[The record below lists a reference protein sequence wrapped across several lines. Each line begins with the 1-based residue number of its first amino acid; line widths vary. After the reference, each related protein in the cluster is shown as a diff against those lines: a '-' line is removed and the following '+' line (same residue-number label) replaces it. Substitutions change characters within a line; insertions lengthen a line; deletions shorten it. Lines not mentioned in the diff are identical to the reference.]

1 MSPSDAPSPDV
12 SSSDAAAL
20 SSASSQLGDLI
31 ARVVEVANRYEDTDR
46 DVLAHQLHEV
56 ERSLRM
62 AGRQLD
68 AAVRALGG

>member
-1 MSPSDAPSPDV
+1 M

-20 SSASSQLGDLI
+20 SSASSLLDDLI
-31 ARVVEVANRYEDTDR
+31 ARVVEVAGHYEDTER
-46 DVLAHQLHEV
+46 DALAHQLHEV

-68 AAVRALGG
+68 TAVRALGG

>member
-1 MSPSDAPSPDV
+1 M

-20 SSASSQLGDLI
+20 SSASSLLDDLI
-31 ARVVEVANRYEDTDR
+31 ARVVEVAGRYEDTDR

-62 AGRQLD
+62 AGRQLET
-68 AAVRALGG
+68 AVRALGG